1 MFTFAPYP
9 VTLIE
14 DARCAPSIAERGAAC
29 SIHSISFWTCC
40 CPCWRLR
47 LQTHTYFAAPESELR
62 RIAGRR
68 LVEPHGWKDLDKD
81 PCYLDHDPGNGSA
94 LRIYLHRDGGMVIQ
108 RLQGDGRQILFSRLG
123 MQLQPAS

>member
-1 MFTFAPYP
+1 MQYSFDQLLDMLLSLLEAAP
-9 VTLIE
+9 
-14 DARCAPSIAERGAAC
+14 AC
-29 SIHSISFWTCC
+29 SSRDQAFEQ
-40 CPCWRLR
+40 LR
-47 LQTHTYFAAPESELR
+47 TLWLQTHTYFAAPESELR

-68 LVEPHGWKDLDKD
+68 LVEPHGWRDLDKD

-108 RLQGDGRQILFSRLG
+108 RLQDDGRQILFSRLG